1 MIEKERIKI
10 LNDAPVNR
18 KGKYVL
24 YFMQA
29 SQRLEYNDAASFA
42 AEKANEL
49 NLPLVTAFSLI
60 KSFPGANLRHYAFM
74 LEGLKELS
82 EEFSRRKLP
91 FIVLPGSYEANFA
104 RLAEDAAMAVT
115 DWGYLRFQVEMRR
128 KAASSCSRL
137 FIAVE
142 SDVAVPCMAASPKR
156 EPYAMTFRPKL
167 LKLLPVFL
175 KKNNF
180 PDIKNKKNPLRI
192 DSLNLSEP
200 EKLFSIL
207 ECPSAPGPSPVLR
220 GGRKEAIKR
229 LKTFIAGKLP
239 FYQNRSDPGT
249 EFSSGLSPYL
259 HFGHI
264 SPAEAALS
272 VMSAPGVAIEA
283 KEKFLDEIL
292 VWRELA
298 RNFLT
303 YEKNYDSLD
312 GLPSWALQELAK
324 RAKDRRPVIYSIDEL
339 EKAKTGDRWW
349 NTAQKELLITG
360 SMHNYMRMYWG
371 KKIIEWTPDYR
382 EALNALI
389 YLNDKYAIDGRDPNG
404 YASILW
410 CFGLHDRPFFNRP
423 IFGKIRYMN
432 AAGLER
438 KFNMEKYA
446 ERISN
451 LPGFNLI

>member
-1 MIEKERIKI
+1 MIERERIKI
-10 LNDAPVNR
+10 LNEAPVNR

-29 SQRLEYNDAASFA
+29 SQRLEYNDAANFA

-49 NLPLVTAFSLI
+49 GLPLVTAFSLI

-74 LEGLKELS
+74 LEGLKEVS
-82 EEFSRRKLP
+82 EEFTRRKLT
-91 FIVLPGSYEANFA
+91 FIALPGDYEDNCI
-104 RLAEDAAMAVT
+104 RLAKEAALVVT
-115 DWGYLRFQVEMRR
+115 DWGYLRFQVEIR
-128 KAASSCSRL
+128 KRAAAASSRL

-142 SDVAVPCMAASPKR
+142 SDVTVPCAAVSDKR

-180 PDIKNKKNPLRI
+180 PDVKNKNNPLKI
-192 DSLNLSEP
+192 KSLNLNEP
-200 EKLFSIL
+200 EKIFPIL
-207 ECPSAPGPSPVLR
+207 ECPLSPGPSPYLK
-220 GGRKEAIKR
+220 GGRSEA
-229 LKTFIAGKLP
+229 LKKLKIFIAEKLQ
-239 FYQNRSDPGT
+239 FYQNRSDPGM

-259 HFGHI
+259 HFGQI
-264 SPAEAALS
+264 SPAEVSLS
-272 VMSAPGVAIEA
+272 VMSAPGIAIEA

-312 GLPSWALQELAK
+312 GLPSWAAKELEK
-324 RAKDRRPVIYSIDEL
+324 REKDIRPVIYSMNEL

-349 NTAQKELLITG
+349 NTAQKELLIKG
-360 SMHNYMRMYWG
+360 SIHNYMRMYWG
-371 KKIIEWTPDYR
+371 KKIIEWTPTYKD
-382 EALNALI
+382 ALNALI

-423 IFGKIRYMN
+423 VFGKIRYMN
-432 AAGLER
+432 SAGLER

-451 LPGFNLI
+451 LNGFNLL